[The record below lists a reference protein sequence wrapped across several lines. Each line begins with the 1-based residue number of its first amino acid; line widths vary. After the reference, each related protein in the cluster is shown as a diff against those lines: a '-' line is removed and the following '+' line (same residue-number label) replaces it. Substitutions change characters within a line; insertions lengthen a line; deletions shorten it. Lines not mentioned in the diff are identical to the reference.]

1 MTDVI
6 GYAGQIIQVI
16 QAIRGVYI
24 RVKGIG
30 PEIESAMNDCKNM
43 EVDVKTLEKLFNKQ
57 NRSKFPE
64 QYVPFPKISSHY
76 IRERHGERFS
86 ADNRYV

>member
-6 GYAGQIIQVI
+6 SYASHIIAVI
-16 QAIRGVYI
+16 QAIRGVYV

-30 PEIESAMNDCKNM
+30 PEIESAMSDCKNM
-43 EVDVKTLEKLFNKQ
+43 ETDVKTLEKLFDKQ

-64 QYVPFPKISSHY
+64 QCVPFLSHL
-76 IRERHGERFS
+76 ILSHLNGRRQC
-86 ADNRYV
+86 